1 MATGQEKIRWRDFI
15 IEIIILLLITISIV
29 LFFVFFFSPSIIL
42 ECIIIIILTVT
53 VIEIILIKWKLKDL
67 GIMKGVGSL
76 RSFTI
81 YNFAVGILTSLSLSF
96 ILIFIGISPI
106 PTSIIHKIIYIPTI
120 DTYLSAYWIQHCYG
134 IKYYW
139 LFIYINKSFVNES
152 IVQYFNKSGLPF
164 NNITIK
170 QVQDLLSYTYV
181 YYLAVIFGGSLF
193 MYYFILIIVVAI
205 LILMLPEYFSTL
217 KNIISKYDNIRE
229 DLCDNGILFQ
239 IHFLKSFIIYLIIFS
254 IIVYS
259 SLAFL
264 ITSEYPYAYLMLITT
279 FLVIIIEVFMLRE
292 GEISD
297 VASDVAYVV
306 LFVGVV
312 ATGFFTILVFYLSSV
327 FLPSTCLLIASHSV
341 ASVLKNIKS
350 IYTVLLAFASILG
363 ALPYASMLWIV
374 QYRYECSHQR
384 RRQTDTRWFCA

>member
-1 MATGQEKIRWRDFI
+1 
-15 IEIIILLLITISIV
+15 
-29 LFFVFFFSPSIIL
+29 
-42 ECIIIIILTVT
+42 
-53 VIEIILIKWKLKDL
+53 
-67 GIMKGVGSL
+67 MKGVGSL

-96 ILIFIGISPI
+96 ILIFMGISPI
-106 PTSIIHKIIYIPTI
+106 PTLIIHKIIYMPTI

-181 YYLAVIFGGSLF
+181 YYPAVIFLGSLF
-193 MYYFILIIVVAI
+193 TYFILIIIVAI
-205 LILMLPEYFSTL
+205 LILILPGYFSTL

-229 DLCDNGILFQ
+229 DLCDNGILFR
-239 IHFLKSFIIYLIIFS
+239 IHFSKSFIIYLIIFW

-259 SLAFL
+259 SLVFL

-292 GEISD
+292 SEI
-297 VASDVAYVV
+297 SDVAYVV

-312 ATGFFTILVFYLSSV
+312 ATGFFTMLVFYLSSV

-341 ASVLKNIKS
+341 VSVLKNIKS
-350 IYTVLLAFASILG
+350 IYTVLLASASILG
-363 ALPYASMLWIV
+363 ALPYASTLWIV

>member
-15 IEIIILLLITISIV
+15 IEIIILLITISIV
-29 LFFVFFFSPSIIL
+29 LFFVFFFSPSIVL

-53 VIEIILIKWKLKDL
+53 IIEIILIKWKLKDL

-81 YNFAVGILTSLSLSF
+81 YNFVVGILTLLSLSF
-96 ILIFIGISPI
+96 ILIFMGISPI
-106 PTSIIHKIIYIPTI
+106 PTLIIHKIIYIPTI
-120 DTYLSAYWIQHCYG
+120 DTYLSAYWIQNCYG

-181 YYLAVIFGGSLF
+181 YYPAVIFLGSLF
-193 MYYFILIIVVAI
+193 TYLVLIIIVAI
-205 LILMLPEYFSTL
+205 LILILPGGYFSTL

-229 DLCDNGILFQ
+229 DLCDNGILFR
-239 IHFLKSFIIYLIIFS
+239 IHFLKSFIIYLIIFW

-259 SLAFL
+259 SLVFL

-279 FLVIIIEVFMLRE
+279 FLVIIIEVFVLRE
-292 GEISD
+292 SEI
-297 VASDVAYVV
+297 SDVAYVV

-312 ATGFFTILVFYLSSV
+312 ATGFFTMLVFYLSSV

-363 ALPYASMLWIV
+363 ALPYASTLWIV

>member
-1 MATGQEKIRWRDFI
+1 M
-15 IEIIILLLITISIV
+15 
-29 LFFVFFFSPSIIL
+29 
-42 ECIIIIILTVT
+42 
-53 VIEIILIKWKLKDL
+53 
-67 GIMKGVGSL
+67 
-76 RSFTI
+76 
-81 YNFAVGILTSLSLSF
+81 
-96 ILIFIGISPI
+96 GISPI
-106 PTSIIHKIIYIPTI
+106 PTLIIHKIIYIPTII

-181 YYLAVIFGGSLF
+181 YYPVMLLGSLLT
-193 MYYFILIIVVAI
+193 FILGIIIVAI
-205 LILMLPEYFSTL
+205 LILPCHFFTL
-217 KNIISKYDNIRE
+217 KDIAGKYDNIRE
-229 DLCDNGILFQ
+229 DLCDNGILFR
-239 IHFLKSFIIYLIIFS
+239 IHFLKSFIIYLIIFW

-264 ITSEYPYAYLMLITT
+264 ITSEYPYAYLVLITT
-279 FLVIIIEVFMLRE
+279 FLVIIIEVFVLRE
-292 GEISD
+292 SEISD
-297 VASDVAYVV
+297 IAYTVLMYL

-312 ATGFFTILVFYLSSV
+312 ATGFFTMLVFYLSSV

-341 ASVLKNIKS
+341 VSVLKNIKS
-350 IYTVLLAFASILG
+350 IKFIYTVLLAFASILG
-363 ALPYASMLWIV
+363 ALPYASTLWIV

-384 RRQTDTRWFCA
+384 KRQTDTRWFCA

>member
-29 LFFVFFFSPSIIL
+29 LFFVFFFSPSIVL

-53 VIEIILIKWKLKDL
+53 IIEIILIKWKLKDL

-181 YYLAVIFGGSLF
+181 YYPAVIFLGSLF
-193 MYYFILIIVVAI
+193 TYFILIIIVAI
-205 LILMLPEYFSTL
+205 LILILPGGYFSTL

-229 DLCDNGILFQ
+229 DLCDNGILFR
-239 IHFLKSFIIYLIIFS
+239 IHFSKSFIIYLIIFW

-259 SLAFL
+259 SLVFL

-279 FLVIIIEVFMLRE
+279 FLVIIIEVFVLRE
-292 GEISD
+292 SEI
-297 VASDVAYVV
+297 SDVAYVV

-312 ATGFFTILVFYLSSV
+312 ATGFFTMLVFYLSSV

-363 ALPYASMLWIV
+363 ALPYASTLWIV

>member
-53 VIEIILIKWKLKDL
+53 IIEIILIRWKLKDF
-67 GIMKGVGSL
+67 GSL

-96 ILIFIGISPI
+96 ILIFMGISPI
-106 PTSIIHKIIYIPTI
+106 PTLIIHKIIYIPTII

-181 YYLAVIFGGSLF
+181 YYPVMLLGSLLT
-193 MYYFILIIVVAI
+193 FILGIIIVAI
-205 LILMLPEYFSTL
+205 LILPCHFFTL
-217 KNIISKYDNIRE
+217 KDIAGKYDNIRE
-229 DLCDNGILFQ
+229 DLCDNGILFR
-239 IHFLKSFIIYLIIFS
+239 IHFLKSFIIYLIIFW

-264 ITSEYPYAYLMLITT
+264 ITSEYPYAYLVLITT
-279 FLVIIIEVFMLRE
+279 FLVIIIEVFVLRE
-292 GEISD
+292 SEISD
-297 VASDVAYVV
+297 IAYTVLMYL

-312 ATGFFTILVFYLSSV
+312 ATGFFTMLVFYLSSV

-341 ASVLKNIKS
+341 VSVLKNIKS
-350 IYTVLLAFASILG
+350 IKFIYTVLLAFASILG
-363 ALPYASMLWIV
+363 ALPYASTLWIV

-384 RRQTDTRWFCA
+384 KRQTDTRWFCA

>member
-1 MATGQEKIRWRDFI
+1 MATEQEKIRWRDFI

-29 LFFVFFFSPSIIL
+29 FFFLFFFSPSIVL
-42 ECIIIIILTVT
+42 ECITIIILTVT
-53 VIEIILIKWKLKDL
+53 IIEIILIKWKLKDL

-81 YNFAVGILTSLSLSF
+81 YNFVVGILTLLSLSF
-96 ILIFIGISPI
+96 ILIFMGISPI
-106 PTSIIHKIIYIPTI
+106 PTLIIHKIIYIPTI

-181 YYLAVIFGGSLF
+181 YYPAVIFLGSLF
-193 MYYFILIIVVAI
+193 TYLVLIIIVAI
-205 LILMLPEYFSTL
+205 LILILPGGYFSTL

-229 DLCDNGILFQ
+229 DLCDNGILFR
-239 IHFLKSFIIYLIIFS
+239 IHFSKSFIIYLIIFW

-259 SLAFL
+259 SLVFL

-292 GEISD
+292 SEISD
-297 VASDVAYVV
+297 IAYVV

-312 ATGFFTILVFYLSSV
+312 ATGFFTMLVFYLSSV

-341 ASVLKNIKS
+341 VSVLKNIKS

-363 ALPYASMLWIV
+363 ALPYASTLWIV

>member
-1 MATGQEKIRWRDFI
+1 MATGQEKIKQRDFI
-15 IEIIILLLITISIV
+15 TEVIEIIIIILLVGLGIV
-29 LFFVFFFSPSIIL
+29 LFFFPSIVL
-42 ECIIIIILTVT
+42 ECIIIIILTFI
-53 VIEIILIKWKLKDL
+53 VIEIILII

-76 RSFTI
+76 RSFII
-81 YNFAVGILTSLSLSF
+81 YNFVVGILILLSLSF
-96 ILIFIGISPI
+96 ILIFMRI
-106 PTSIIHKIIYIPTI
+106 PPTI
-120 DTYLSAYWIQHCYG
+120 DTYLSVYWIRHCYG

-152 IVQYFNKSGLPF
+152 LIQYFNKSGLPF

-170 QVQDLLSYTYV
+170 QVQGLLSYTHV
-181 YYLAVIFGGSLF
+181 YYPAVIFLGSLF
-193 MYYFILIIVVAI
+193 TYLVLIIIVAI
-205 LILMLPEYFSTL
+205 LILILPGGYFSTL

-229 DLCDNGILFQ
+229 DLCDNGILFR
-239 IHFLKSFIIYLIIFS
+239 IHFSKSFIIYLIIFW

-259 SLAFL
+259 SLVFL

-292 GEISD
+292 SEISD
-297 VASDVAYVV
+297 IAYVV

-312 ATGFFTILVFYLSSV
+312 ATGFFTMLVFYLSSV

-350 IYTVLLAFASILG
+350 IYTVLLASASILG
-363 ALPYASMLWIV
+363 ALPYASTLWIV
-374 QYRYECSHQR
+374 QYHYECSHQR
-384 RRQTDTRWFCA
+384 RRQTDTRWFCD

>member
-15 IEIIILLLITISIV
+15 IEIIILLITISIV
-29 LFFVFFFSPSIIL
+29 LFFVFFFSPSIVL

-53 VIEIILIKWKLKDL
+53 IIEIILIKWKLKDL

-81 YNFAVGILTSLSLSF
+81 YNFVVGILTLLSLSF
-96 ILIFIGISPI
+96 ILIFMGISPI
-106 PTSIIHKIIYIPTI
+106 PTLIIHKIIYIPTI

-152 IVQYFNKSGLPF
+152 FVQYFNKSGLPF

-181 YYLAVIFGGSLF
+181 YYPAVIFLGSLF
-193 MYYFILIIVVAI
+193 TYLVLIIIVAI
-205 LILMLPEYFSTL
+205 LILILPGGYFSTL

-229 DLCDNGILFQ
+229 DLCDNGILFR
-239 IHFLKSFIIYLIIFS
+239 IHFSKSFIIYLIIFW

-259 SLAFL
+259 SLVFL

-292 GEISD
+292 SEISD
-297 VASDVAYVV
+297 IAYVV

-312 ATGFFTILVFYLSSV
+312 ATGFFTMLVFYLSSV
-327 FLPSTCLLIASHSV
+327 FLPSTCLLITSHSV

-363 ALPYASMLWIV
+363 ALPYASTLWIV